1 MIVQEKVVESKHQKK
16 TIKEV
21 FLCTYKLVSTIHL
34 HLYSLFMH
42 YRYEYIVLQLK
53 EKVEMLEKS
62 LSHVIREFDVERTT
76 IVKRS
81 TDDNKH
87 AV

>member
-1 MIVQEKVVESKHQKK
+1 
-16 TIKEV
+16 
-21 FLCTYKLVSTIHL
+21 
-34 HLYSLFMH
+34 MH